1 MVAVKRPLVIA
12 HRGASDDIPEHTTAA
27 YERALVDGADGFEA
41 DVRLTADAHLVCV
54 HDRRLERTS
63 NGTGVLSTMTLAE
76 LEELDFGS
84 WKAGELDELPE
95 RMGDRSGGSPSVHR
109 VLTLPR
115 LLELALH
122 ADRPVPLLIETKH
135 PTRYAGFVEQRLAEE
150 LRRHGLDGSDASR
163 SRQVPVTL
171 MTFSEVALM
180 RMRRLTPQL
189 PLVFLMDRVPIRFRS
204 GELPRG
210 VAVAGPGV
218 HILREHP
225 RYVSRVHAQG
235 HRVFVW
241 TVDDP
246 DDVALATDMEVDAI
260 ITNRPGAVVQLLDAA
275 SDS

>member
-1 MVAVKRPLVIA
+1 MVAVARPLVIA
-12 HRGASDDIPEHTTAA
+12 HRGASDEVPEHTAAA
-27 YERALVDGADGFEA
+27 YEQALADGADGFEA

-84 WKAGELDELPE
+84 WKGDQLDELPE
-95 RMGDRSGGSPSVHR
+95 RLDGSGTARAPAHQ

-115 LLELALH
+115 LLELALGAH
-122 ADRPVPLLIETKH
+122 RPLHLLIETKH
-135 PTRYAGFVEQRLAEE
+135 PTRYAGYVEQRLAQE
-150 LRRHGLDGSDASR
+150 LHAHGVDGSDAAA
-163 SRQVPVTL
+163 SRQVLVTL

-189 PLVFLMDRVPIRFRS
+189 PLVFLMERVPIRFRS
-204 GELPRG
+204 GQLPRG

-225 RYVSRVHAQG
+225 HYVSRVHQQG
-235 HRVFVW
+235 NRAFVW
-241 TVDDP
+241 TVDEP
-246 DDVALATDMEVDAI
+246 DDVAMVAGMDVDAI
-260 ITNRPGAVVQLLDAA
+260 ITNRPGAVVRQLAGKPAD
-275 SDS
+275 